1 MKKLGTFLL
10 SSMLLLMNSCSETSS
25 PGLEWLGDEVAVRFT
40 TTMNPSVEI
49 LPTRAMIHK
58 LPTEEGKNQVGIY
71 GLLTGSK
78 NREESETFKWEV
90 GTNVNFHQEMVNKQ
104 YLLNEGNTLSP
115 ANGKVDYHPSR
126 GTSALAVYAYWP
138 YNSEIDDDG
147 YIPVNIEAQQDLLY
161 TGKVLSIVNEET
173 NSFDPVELTFKHAM
187 GAIAFRFYTEDPNLK
202 GTPLQSIELFTSY
215 SIKDVKLNLATGECE
230 GDNNGDLYTVQ
241 LDCKIGTEDTAP
253 ICGHTM
259 LPAGEGLVITGIKLW
274 YNAKEYVSCDLQ
286 HDPIELIAGKTKV
299 LNIICTKKAG
309 TTPQLIVD
317 KTGNASS
324 ELPPL

>member
-1 MKKLGTFLL
+1 
-10 SSMLLLMNSCSETSS
+10 
-25 PGLEWLGDEVAVRFT
+25 
-40 TTMNPSVEI
+40 
-49 LPTRAMIHK
+49 
-58 LPTEEGKNQVGIY
+58 
-71 GLLTGSK
+71 
-78 NREESETFKWEV
+78 
-90 GTNVNFHQEMVNKQ
+90 MVNKQ

-187 GAIAFRFYTEDPNLK
+187 GAIAFRFYTEDPK
-202 GTPLQSIELFTSY
+202 SLQSIGLLTSY
-215 SIKDVKLNLATGECE
+215 SIENVKLNLATGKFK
-230 GDNNGDLYTVQ
+230 GDNKGGFYTVH
-241 LDCKIGTEDTAP
+241 LDCTIGTEDTAP

-259 LPAGEGLVITGIKLW
+259 LPAGEGLDITGIILR
-274 YNAKEYVSCDLQ
+274 YNDEEYVSCDLQ
-286 HDPIELIAGKTKV
+286 HDPIKLNAGKTTV
-299 LNIICTKKAG
+299 LTINCQKKAG

>member
-1 MKKLGTFLL
+1 
-10 SSMLLLMNSCSETSS
+10 MLLLMNSCSETSS
-25 PGLEWLGDEVAVRFT
+25 PDLEWLGDEVAVRFT
-40 TTMNPSVEI
+40 ATMQPSVEI
-49 LPTRAMIHK
+49 LPTRAMIDT
-58 LPTEEGKNQVGIY
+58 LPTNGSENRVGIY

-78 NREESETFKWEV
+78 NREKSETFEWEV

-104 YLLNEGNTLSP
+104 YLLKVGNTLSP

-161 TGKVLSIVNEET
+161 TGKVLSIVNEKT
-173 NSFDPVELTFKHAM
+173 NSFDPVKLTFKHAM
-187 GAIAFRFYTEDPNLK
+187 GAVAFRFYNEDPNLEV
-202 GTPLQSIELFTSY
+202 TSLQLFTSY
-215 SIKDVKLNLATGECE
+215 SIGDVKLNLATGECE
-230 GDNNGDLYTVQ
+230 GDSLGGFYTVD
-241 LDCKIGTEDTAP
+241 LNCKIGTEDTAP

-259 LPAGEGLVITGIKLW
+259 LPAGEGLDITGIKLR
-274 YNAKEYVSCDLQ
+274 YNDKEDVYCDLQ
-286 HDPIELIAGKTKV
+286 HDPIELIAGKITV
-299 LNIICTKKAG
+299 LNINCKKKAG